1 MGCIR
6 ANFKY
11 SCRGRGDYFRSVAS
25 HPLTAHPL
33 LCYNGCVGRDKD
45 LTAQNRVATT
55 TAKANRP
62 DKENTMKTNTTANT
76 ELVRANKLTV
86 KVDGNGN
93 LVADLFRTHK
103 HIATIRVEDTGFVPN
118 PDSTK
123 SAIREDFRK
132 FVAEYAADWGI
143 DYDPTD
149 RRTEANLRKATY
161 KTEADVIEDA
171 IAMVT
176 PDIEAFI
183 AKMPHGDLVGCYTI
197 SVESLTAKTQTSKGT
212 DLALMGIENGRYASN
227 GNMAWFDIEGLVTM
241 KCGDTE
247 IYQTIKMELVSGQ
260 LKKFRM
266 TQTQWNTE
274 TTQSMVEAGLVE
286 EKPKAEKSA
295 KAETP
300 KAEEPKES
308 KPAKKSRK
316 SKKSEEKVEG

>member
-1 MGCIR
+1 M
-6 ANFKY
+6 
-11 SCRGRGDYFRSVAS
+11 
-25 HPLTAHPL
+25 
-33 LCYNGCVGRDKD
+33 
-45 LTAQNRVATT
+45 
-55 TAKANRP
+55 
-62 DKENTMKTNTTANT
+62 NTNN
-76 ELVRANKLTV
+76 LVRANKLTV

-103 HIATIRVEDTGFVPN
+103 HITTIKAEDTSFKPN

-132 FVAEYAADWGI
+132 FVAEHAADWGV
-143 DYDPTD
+143 DYDPID

-161 KTEADVIEDA
+161 KSEVDVIDDA

-176 PDIEAFI
+176 PDIETFI
-183 AKMPHGDLVGCYTI
+183 AKMPHADMVSDWAI
-197 SVESLTAKTQTSKGT
+197 DIDSLTPKTQTSKGT
-212 DLALMGIENGRYASN
+212 DLAIMGIENGRYSSN
-227 GNMAWFDIEGLVTM
+227 GNLAWFDIEGLVTM
-241 KCGDTE
+241 NCGGTE

-274 TTQSMVEAGLVE
+274 TTQSMVEAGLVKTE
-286 EKPKAEKSA
+286 AEKPA
-295 KAETP
+295 KTT
-300 KAEEPKES
+300 KTEEPKES

>member
-1 MGCIR
+1 
-6 ANFKY
+6 
-11 SCRGRGDYFRSVAS
+11 
-25 HPLTAHPL
+25 
-33 LCYNGCVGRDKD
+33 
-45 LTAQNRVATT
+45 
-55 TAKANRP
+55 
-62 DKENTMKTNTTANT
+62 MKTNTTNT
-76 ELVRANKLTV
+76 NLIRANKLTV
-86 KVDGNGN
+86 KADSNGN
-93 LVADLFRTHK
+93 LTADFFRTHK
-103 HIATIRVEDTGFVPN
+103 HIATIRVEETGFVPN

-132 FVAEYAADWGI
+132 FVAEYAADWGV
-143 DYDPTD
+143 DFDPTD

-183 AKMPHGDLVGCYTI
+183 AKMPHGDLITDHTI

-227 GNMAWFDIEGLVTM
+227 GNLAWFDIEGLVTM

-247 IYQTIKMELVSGQ
+247 IYQTIQMELVSGQ

-274 TTQSMVEAGLVE
+274 TTKSMVEAGLVE

-295 KAETP
+295 KGKNKDDKVGLGDEEHEGLHMDMTPEEEAKSIAE
-300 KAEEPKES
+300 AEEYLK
-308 KPAKKSRK
+308 KTAKKSRK

>member
-1 MGCIR
+1 
-6 ANFKY
+6 
-11 SCRGRGDYFRSVAS
+11 
-25 HPLTAHPL
+25 
-33 LCYNGCVGRDKD
+33 
-45 LTAQNRVATT
+45 
-55 TAKANRP
+55 
-62 DKENTMKTNTTANT
+62 MKTNTTNTTTNTT

-93 LVADLFRTHK
+93 LVADFFRTHK
-103 HIATIRVEDTGFVPN
+103 RIATIRVEDTGFWPN

-132 FVAEYAADWGI
+132 FVAEHAADWGVN
-143 DYDPTD
+143 YDPTD
-149 RRTEANLRKATY
+149 RRTEQNMRLKTY
-161 KTEADVIEDA
+161 PTEDLLAVDA

-176 PDIEAFI
+176 PDIETFI
-183 AKMPHGDLVGCYTI
+183 AKMPHGDLIEDYTI
-197 SVESLTAKTQTSKGT
+197 SIESLTAKTKTSKGT
-212 DLALMGIENGRYASN
+212 DLALMGIENGKYVSN
-227 GNMAWFDIEGLVTM
+227 GNLAWFDIEGLVTM

-247 IYQTIKMELVSGQ
+247 IYQTIQMELVSGQ

-274 TTQSMVEAGLVE
+274 TTKSMVEAGLVE
-286 EKPKAEKSA
+286 AKAEKSA

-300 KAEEPKES
+300 KAEPKAEEPNES

>member
-1 MGCIR
+1 
-6 ANFKY
+6 
-11 SCRGRGDYFRSVAS
+11 
-25 HPLTAHPL
+25 
-33 LCYNGCVGRDKD
+33 
-45 LTAQNRVATT
+45 
-55 TAKANRP
+55 
-62 DKENTMKTNTTANT
+62 MKTNTTNNN
-76 ELVRANKLTV
+76 LIRANKLTV
-86 KVDGNGN
+86 KADGNGN
-93 LVADLFRTHK
+93 GNLTADFFRTHK
-103 HIATIRVEDTGFVPN
+103 HIATIKAEETGFVPN

-132 FVAEYAADWGI
+132 FVAEYAADWGV

-149 RRTEANLRKATY
+149 RRTEANLRKAVY

-183 AKMPHGDLVGCYTI
+183 AKMPHGDLITDHTI
-197 SVESLTAKTQTSKGT
+197 SVESLTAKTKTSKGT
-212 DLALMGIENGRYASN
+212 DLALMGIEDGKYASN
-227 GNMAWFDIEGLVTM
+227 GNLAWFDIEGLVTM

-247 IYQTIKMELVSGQ
+247 VYQTIQMELVSGQ

-274 TTQSMVEAGLVE
+274 TTKSMVEAGLVE

-295 KAETP
+295 KGKADKVGLGDEEHEGLHMDMTTEEEAKSMAE
-300 KAEEPKES
+300 AEEYLK
-308 KPAKKSRK
+308 KTAKKSRK

>member
-1 MGCIR
+1 
-6 ANFKY
+6 
-11 SCRGRGDYFRSVAS
+11 
-25 HPLTAHPL
+25 
-33 LCYNGCVGRDKD
+33 
-45 LTAQNRVATT
+45 
-55 TAKANRP
+55 
-62 DKENTMKTNTTANT
+62 MKTNTTNT
-76 ELVRANKLTV
+76 TATATTNNNLIRANKLTV
-86 KVDGNGN
+86 KVDSNGN
-93 LVADLFRTHK
+93 LTADFFRTHK
-103 HIATIRVEDTGFVPN
+103 HITTIKVEETGFVPD

-132 FVAEYAADWGI
+132 FVAKYAADWGV

-183 AKMPHGDLVGCYTI
+183 AKMPNGDLVTDHTI
-197 SVESLTAKTQTSKGT
+197 SVESLTAKTKTSKGT
-212 DLALMGIENGRYASN
+212 DLALMGIEDGRYASN

-247 IYQTIKMELVSGQ
+247 IYQTIQMELVSGQ

-274 TTQSMVEAGLVE
+274 TTKSMVEAGLVE
-286 EKPKAEKSA
+286 EKPKAEKSDKAEKSA
-295 KAETP
+295 KAEP

-308 KPAKKSRK
+308 KPARKSRK
-316 SKKSEEKVEG
+316 SKKSDALRHPYQEANYEGE

>member
-1 MGCIR
+1 MVVSGGTKTSR
-6 ANFKY
+6 L
-11 SCRGRGDYFRSVAS
+11 R
-25 HPLTAHPL
+25 
-33 LCYNGCVGRDKD
+33 
-45 LTAQNRVATT
+45 NRVMTT
-55 TAKANRP
+55 TIKSNRT
-62 DKENTMKTNTTANT
+62 DKENTMKTNTTNNN
-76 ELVRANKLTV
+76 LIRANKLTV
-86 KVDGNGN
+86 KADGNGN
-93 LVADLFRTHK
+93 LVADFFRTHK
-103 HIATIRVEDTGFVPN
+103 HITTIKVEDTSFKPN

-132 FVAEYAADWGI
+132 FVAEHAADWGI

-176 PDIEAFI
+176 PDIEVFI
-183 AKMPHGDLVGCYTI
+183 AKMPNGNLITDYTI
-197 SVESLTAKTQTSKGT
+197 SVESLTAKTKTSKGT
-212 DLALMGIENGRYASN
+212 DLALMGIEDGKYASN
-227 GNMAWFDIEGLVTM
+227 GNLAWFDIECLVTM

-247 IYQTIKMELVSGQ
+247 IYQTIQMELVSGQ

-274 TTQSMVEAGLVE
+274 TTKSMVEAGLVE
-286 EKPKAEKSA
+286 AKAEKSA

-300 KAEEPKES
+300 KAEES

>member
-1 MGCIR
+1 
-6 ANFKY
+6 
-11 SCRGRGDYFRSVAS
+11 
-25 HPLTAHPL
+25 
-33 LCYNGCVGRDKD
+33 
-45 LTAQNRVATT
+45 
-55 TAKANRP
+55 
-62 DKENTMKTNTTANT
+62 MKTDTTNNN
-76 ELVRANKLTV
+76 LIRANKLTV
-86 KVDGNGN
+86 KVDSNGN
-93 LVADLFRTHK
+93 LTADFFRTHK
-103 HIATIRVEDTGFVPN
+103 HIATIKAEETGFVPN

-132 FVAEYAADWGI
+132 FVAEYAADWGV

-183 AKMPHGDLVGCYTI
+183 AKMPHGDLVTDHII

-247 IYQTIKMELVSGQ
+247 IYQTIQMELVSGQ

-274 TTQSMVEAGLVE
+274 TTKSMVEAGLVEVE

-295 KAETP
+295 KAETTKAEP

>member
-1 MGCIR
+1 
-6 ANFKY
+6 
-11 SCRGRGDYFRSVAS
+11 
-25 HPLTAHPL
+25 
-33 LCYNGCVGRDKD
+33 
-45 LTAQNRVATT
+45 
-55 TAKANRP
+55 
-62 DKENTMKTNTTANT
+62 MKTNTTNTTAT

-86 KVDGNGN
+86 KADGNGN

-103 HIATIRVEDTGFVPN
+103 HIATIKVEDTGFWPD

-132 FVAEYAADWGI
+132 FVAEHAADWGI

-183 AKMPHGDLVGCYTI
+183 AKMPNGDLITDHII
-197 SVESLTAKTQTSKGT
+197 SVESLTAKTKTSKGT
-212 DLALMGIENGRYASN
+212 DLALMGIEDGRYVSN
-227 GNMAWFDIEGLVTM
+227 GNLAWFDIEGLVTM
-241 KCGDTE
+241 KCGNTE
-247 IYQTIKMELVSGQ
+247 IYQTIQMELVSGQ

-274 TTQSMVEAGLVE
+274 TTKSMVEAGLVE
-286 EKPKAEKSA
+286 EKPKVEKSA
-295 KAETP
+295 KGKNKADKVGLGDEEHEGLHMDMTPEEEAKSMAE
-300 KAEEPKES
+300 AEEYLK
-308 KPAKKSRK
+308 KTAKKSRK

>member
-1 MGCIR
+1 
-6 ANFKY
+6 
-11 SCRGRGDYFRSVAS
+11 
-25 HPLTAHPL
+25 
-33 LCYNGCVGRDKD
+33 
-45 LTAQNRVATT
+45 
-55 TAKANRP
+55 
-62 DKENTMKTNTTANT
+62 MKTNTTNTTTRTT

-86 KVDGNGN
+86 KADGNGN

-103 HIATIRVEDTGFVPN
+103 HIATIRVEDTGFWPD

-132 FVAEYAADWGI
+132 FVAEHAADWGI

-183 AKMPHGDLVGCYTI
+183 AKMPNGNLITNWVIG
-197 SVESLTAKTQTSKGT
+197 VESLTAKTKTSKGT
-212 DLALMGIENGRYASN
+212 DLALMGIEDGRYVSN
-227 GNMAWFDIEGLVTM
+227 GNLAWFDIEGLVTM

-247 IYQTIKMELVSGQ
+247 IYQTIQMELVSGQ

-274 TTQSMVEAGLVE
+274 TTKSMVEAGLVE

-295 KAETP
+295 KGKNKADKVGLGDEEHEGLHMDMTPEEEAKSMAE
-300 KAEEPKES
+300 AEEYLK
-308 KPAKKSRK
+308 KTAKKSRK

>member
-1 MGCIR
+1 
-6 ANFKY
+6 
-11 SCRGRGDYFRSVAS
+11 
-25 HPLTAHPL
+25 
-33 LCYNGCVGRDKD
+33 
-45 LTAQNRVATT
+45 
-55 TAKANRP
+55 
-62 DKENTMKTNTTANT
+62 MKTNTTNTTASTT

-86 KVDGNGN
+86 KADGNGN

-103 HIATIRVEDTGFVPN
+103 HIATIKVEDTGFWPD

-132 FVAEYAADWGI
+132 FVAEHAADWGI

-183 AKMPHGDLVGCYTI
+183 AKMPNGNLITNWVIG
-197 SVESLTAKTQTSKGT
+197 VESLTAKTKTSKGT
-212 DLALMGIENGRYASN
+212 DLALMGIEDGRYVSN
-227 GNMAWFDIEGLVTM
+227 GNLAWFDIEGLVTM

-247 IYQTIKMELVSGQ
+247 IYQTIQMELVSGQ

-274 TTQSMVEAGLVE
+274 TTKSMVEAGLVE

-295 KAETP
+295 KGKNKADKVGLGDEEHEGLHMDMTSEEEAKSMAE
-300 KAEEPKES
+300 AEEYLK
-308 KPAKKSRK
+308 KTAKKSRK

>member
-1 MGCIR
+1 
-6 ANFKY
+6 
-11 SCRGRGDYFRSVAS
+11 
-25 HPLTAHPL
+25 
-33 LCYNGCVGRDKD
+33 
-45 LTAQNRVATT
+45 
-55 TAKANRP
+55 
-62 DKENTMKTNTTANT
+62 MKTNTTNT
-76 ELVRANKLTV
+76 NLIRANKLTV

-93 LVADLFRTHK
+93 LTADLFRTHK
-103 HIATIRVEDTGFVPN
+103 HITTIKVEDTSFKPN

-132 FVAEYAADWGI
+132 FVAEHAADWGV
-143 DYDPTD
+143 DFDPTD

-161 KTEADVIEDA
+161 QTEADVIEDA

-176 PDIEAFI
+176 PDISAFI

-212 DLALMGIENGRYASN
+212 DLALMGIEDGRYASN
-227 GNMAWFDIEGLVTM
+227 GNLAWFDIEGLVTM

-247 IYQTIKMELVSGQ
+247 IYQTIQMELVSGQ

-274 TTQSMVEAGLVE
+274 TTKSLVEAGLVE
-286 EKPKAEKSA
+286 A
-295 KAETP
+295 KAETPKAEP

>member
-1 MGCIR
+1 
-6 ANFKY
+6 
-11 SCRGRGDYFRSVAS
+11 
-25 HPLTAHPL
+25 
-33 LCYNGCVGRDKD
+33 
-45 LTAQNRVATT
+45 
-55 TAKANRP
+55 
-62 DKENTMKTNTTANT
+62 MKTNTTNTTTANT

-86 KVDGNGN
+86 KADGNGN

-103 HIATIRVEDTGFVPN
+103 HIATIKVEETGFVPD

-123 SAIREDFRK
+123 SATREDFRK
-132 FVAEYAADWGI
+132 FVAEHAADWGI

-183 AKMPHGDLVGCYTI
+183 AKMPNGNLITNWVIG
-197 SVESLTAKTQTSKGT
+197 VESLTAKTKTSKGT
-212 DLALMGIENGRYASN
+212 DLALMGIEDGRYVSN
-227 GNMAWFDIEGLVTM
+227 GNLAWFDIEGLVTM
-241 KCGDTE
+241 KCGNTE
-247 IYQTIKMELVSGQ
+247 IYQTIQMELVSGQ

-274 TTQSMVEAGLVE
+274 TTKSMVEAGLVE

-295 KAETP
+295 KGKNKADKIGLGDEEHEGLHMDMTPEEEAKSIAE
-300 KAEEPKES
+300 AEEYLK
-308 KPAKKSRK
+308 KTAKKSRK

>member
-1 MGCIR
+1 
-6 ANFKY
+6 
-11 SCRGRGDYFRSVAS
+11 
-25 HPLTAHPL
+25 
-33 LCYNGCVGRDKD
+33 
-45 LTAQNRVATT
+45 
-55 TAKANRP
+55 
-62 DKENTMKTNTTANT
+62 MKTNTTNTTANTT

-93 LVADLFRTHK
+93 LIAELFRTHK
-103 HIATIRVEDTGFVPN
+103 HIATIRVEDTGFVPD

-132 FVAEYAADWGI
+132 FVAEHAADWGI

-227 GNMAWFDIEGLVTM
+227 GNLAWLDIEGLVTM
-241 KCGDTE
+241 KCGNTE
-247 IYQTIKMELVSGQ
+247 IYQTIQMELVSGQ

-274 TTQSMVEAGLVE
+274 TTKSMVEAGLVE
-286 EKPKAEKSA
+286 AKAEKSA

-300 KAEEPKES
+300 KAEPKAEEPKES
-308 KPAKKSRK
+308 KPAKKTRK

>member
-1 MGCIR
+1 M
-6 ANFKY
+6 N
-11 SCRGRGDYFRSVAS
+11 
-25 HPLTAHPL
+25 
-33 LCYNGCVGRDKD
+33 
-45 LTAQNRVATT
+45 TT
-55 TAKANRP
+55 T
-62 DKENTMKTNTTANT
+62 NTN
-76 ELVRANKLTV
+76 LVRANKLTV

-93 LVADLFRTHK
+93 LIADLFRTHK
-103 HIATIRVEDTGFVPN
+103 HITTIKAEDTSFKPN

-132 FVAEYAADWGI
+132 FVAEHAADWGV

-161 KTEADVIEDA
+161 ETEDDVIEDA

-176 PDIEAFI
+176 PDIETFI
-183 AKMPHGDLVGCYTI
+183 AKMPHADMVSDWAIDIDSMTP
-197 SVESLTAKTQTSKGT
+197 KTQTSKGT
-212 DLALMGIENGRYASN
+212 DLALMGIENGRYSSN
-227 GNMAWFDIEGLVTM
+227 GNLAWFDIEGLVTM
-241 KCGDTE
+241 NCGGTE

-274 TTQSMVEAGLVE
+274 TTQSLIEAGLVKTE
-286 EKPKAEKSA
+286 VEKSA
-295 KAETP
+295 
-300 KAEEPKES
+300 KES

>member
-1 MGCIR
+1 
-6 ANFKY
+6 
-11 SCRGRGDYFRSVAS
+11 
-25 HPLTAHPL
+25 
-33 LCYNGCVGRDKD
+33 
-45 LTAQNRVATT
+45 
-55 TAKANRP
+55 
-62 DKENTMKTNTTANT
+62 MKTNTTNTTANTT

-93 LVADLFRTHK
+93 LTADFFRTHK
-103 HIATIRVEDTGFVPN
+103 HIATIRVEETGFVPN

-132 FVAEYAADWGI
+132 FVAEYAADWGV
-143 DYDPTD
+143 DFDPTD

-183 AKMPHGDLVGCYTI
+183 AKMPHGDLITDHTI

-212 DLALMGIENGRYASN
+212 DLALMGIEDGKYASN
-227 GNMAWFDIEGLVTM
+227 GNLAWFDIESLVTM

-247 IYQTIKMELVSGQ
+247 IYQTIQMELVSGQ

-274 TTQSMVEAGLVE
+274 TTKSMVEAGLVE

-300 KAEEPKES
+300 KAEPKVEEPKES
-308 KPAKKSRK
+308 KPAKKTRK
-316 SKKSEEKVEG
+316 PRAKKSEEKVEG

>member
-1 MGCIR
+1 
-6 ANFKY
+6 
-11 SCRGRGDYFRSVAS
+11 
-25 HPLTAHPL
+25 
-33 LCYNGCVGRDKD
+33 
-45 LTAQNRVATT
+45 
-55 TAKANRP
+55 
-62 DKENTMKTNTTANT
+62 MKTNTTNT
-76 ELVRANKLTV
+76 TASTNELVRANKLTV
-86 KVDGNGN
+86 KADSNGN
-93 LVADLFRTHK
+93 LTADFFRTHK
-103 HIATIRVEDTGFVPN
+103 HITTIKAEETGFVPN
-118 PDSTK
+118 TDSTK

-132 FVAEYAADWGI
+132 FVAEYAADWGV

-149 RRTEANLRKATY
+149 RRTEANLRKAVY

-183 AKMPHGDLVGCYTI
+183 AKMPHGDLITDHTI
-197 SVESLTAKTQTSKGT
+197 SVESLTAKTKTSKGT
-212 DLALMGIENGRYASN
+212 DLALMGIEDGKYASN
-227 GNMAWFDIEGLVTM
+227 GNLAWFDIEGLVTM

-247 IYQTIKMELVSGQ
+247 IYQTIQMELVSGQ

-274 TTQSMVEAGLVE
+274 TTKSMVEAGLVE
-286 EKPKAEKSA
+286 EKPKVEKSA

-300 KAEEPKES
+300 KAEPKAEESKES

>member
-1 MGCIR
+1 
-6 ANFKY
+6 
-11 SCRGRGDYFRSVAS
+11 
-25 HPLTAHPL
+25 
-33 LCYNGCVGRDKD
+33 
-45 LTAQNRVATT
+45 
-55 TAKANRP
+55 
-62 DKENTMKTNTTANT
+62 MKTNTTNTTANTT

-93 LVADLFRTHK
+93 LIADLFRTHK
-103 HIATIRVEDTGFVPN
+103 HIATIRVEDTGFWPD

-132 FVAEYAADWGI
+132 FVAEHAADWGI

-183 AKMPHGDLVGCYTI
+183 AKMPHGDLITDHTI

-212 DLALMGIENGRYASN
+212 DLALMGIEDGKYASN
-227 GNMAWFDIEGLVTM
+227 GNLAWFDIEGLVTM

-247 IYQTIKMELVSGQ
+247 IYQTIQMELVSGQ

-274 TTQSMVEAGLVE
+274 TTKSMVEAGLVE

-300 KAEEPKES
+300 KAEPKAEEPKES
-308 KPAKKSRK
+308 KPAKKTRK
-316 SKKSEEKVEG
+316 PRAKKSEEKVEG

>member
-1 MGCIR
+1 
-6 ANFKY
+6 
-11 SCRGRGDYFRSVAS
+11 
-25 HPLTAHPL
+25 
-33 LCYNGCVGRDKD
+33 
-45 LTAQNRVATT
+45 
-55 TAKANRP
+55 
-62 DKENTMKTNTTANT
+62 MKTNTTNTTNTST

-93 LVADLFRTHK
+93 LIADLFRTHK
-103 HIATIRVEDTGFVPN
+103 HITTIKVEDTGFWPN

-132 FVAEYAADWGI
+132 FVAEHAADWGI

-183 AKMPHGDLVGCYTI
+183 AKMPNGNLITNHTV
-197 SVESLTAKTQTSKGT
+197 SVESLTAKTKTSKGT
-212 DLALMGIENGRYASN
+212 DLALMGIEDGKYVSN
-227 GNMAWFDIEGLVTM
+227 GNLAWFDIEGLVTM

-247 IYQTIKMELVSGQ
+247 IYQTIQMELVSGQ

-274 TTQSMVEAGLVE
+274 TTKSMVEAGLVE

-295 KAETP
+295 KAETPKAEP

>member
-1 MGCIR
+1 
-6 ANFKY
+6 
-11 SCRGRGDYFRSVAS
+11 
-25 HPLTAHPL
+25 
-33 LCYNGCVGRDKD
+33 
-45 LTAQNRVATT
+45 
-55 TAKANRP
+55 
-62 DKENTMKTNTTANT
+62 MKTNTTNTTTNTT

-103 HIATIRVEDTGFVPN
+103 HIATIKVEETGFVPN

-132 FVAEYAADWGI
+132 FVAEHAADWGI

-183 AKMPHGDLVGCYTI
+183 AKMPNGNLITNWVIG
-197 SVESLTAKTQTSKGT
+197 VESLTAKTKTSKGT
-212 DLALMGIENGRYASN
+212 DLALMGIEDGRYVSN
-227 GNMAWFDIEGLVTM
+227 GNLAWFDIEGLVTM
-241 KCGDTE
+241 KCGNTE
-247 IYQTIKMELVSGQ
+247 IYQTIQMELVSGQ

-274 TTQSMVEAGLVE
+274 TTKSMVEAGLVE

-295 KAETP
+295 KGKNKADKVGLGDEEHEGLHMDMTPEEEAKSMAE
-300 KAEEPKES
+300 AEEYLK
-308 KPAKKSRK
+308 KTAKKSRK

>member
-1 MGCIR
+1 
-6 ANFKY
+6 
-11 SCRGRGDYFRSVAS
+11 
-25 HPLTAHPL
+25 
-33 LCYNGCVGRDKD
+33 
-45 LTAQNRVATT
+45 
-55 TAKANRP
+55 
-62 DKENTMKTNTTANT
+62 MKTNTTNTTTSTT

-103 HIATIRVEDTGFVPN
+103 HIATIKVEETGFVPD

-132 FVAEYAADWGI
+132 FVAEHAADWGI

-183 AKMPHGDLVGCYTI
+183 AKMPNGNLITNWVIG
-197 SVESLTAKTQTSKGT
+197 VESLTAKTKTSKGT
-212 DLALMGIENGRYASN
+212 DLALMGIEDGRYVSN
-227 GNMAWFDIEGLVTM
+227 GNLAWFDIEGLVTM

-247 IYQTIKMELVSGQ
+247 IYQTIQMELVSGQ

-274 TTQSMVEAGLVE
+274 TTKSMVEAGLVE

-295 KAETP
+295 KGKNKADKVGLGDEEHEGLHMDMTPEEEAKSMAE
-300 KAEEPKES
+300 AEEYLK
-308 KPAKKSRK
+308 KTAKKSRK

>member
-1 MGCIR
+1 
-6 ANFKY
+6 
-11 SCRGRGDYFRSVAS
+11 
-25 HPLTAHPL
+25 
-33 LCYNGCVGRDKD
+33 
-45 LTAQNRVATT
+45 
-55 TAKANRP
+55 
-62 DKENTMKTNTTANT
+62 MKTNTTNTANTT

-103 HIATIRVEDTGFVPN
+103 HITTIRVEETGFVPN

-149 RRTEANLRKATY
+149 RRTEANLRKAVY

-183 AKMPHGDLVGCYTI
+183 AKMPHGDLITDHTI

-212 DLALMGIENGRYASN
+212 DLALMGIEDGKYASN
-227 GNMAWFDIEGLVTM
+227 GNLAWFDIEGLVTM

-247 IYQTIKMELVSGQ
+247 IYQTIQMELVSGQ

-274 TTQSMVEAGLVE
+274 TTKSMVEAGLVE
-286 EKPKAEKSA
+286 EKPKVEKSA
-295 KAETP
+295 KAEAPKAEP

>member
-1 MGCIR
+1 
-6 ANFKY
+6 
-11 SCRGRGDYFRSVAS
+11 
-25 HPLTAHPL
+25 
-33 LCYNGCVGRDKD
+33 
-45 LTAQNRVATT
+45 
-55 TAKANRP
+55 
-62 DKENTMKTNTTANT
+62 MKTNTNTTTANTT

-93 LVADLFRTHK
+93 LVADFFRTHK
-103 HIATIRVEDTGFVPN
+103 HITTIGVEYTYFKPN

-132 FVAEYAADWGI
+132 FVAEHAADWGI

-176 PDIEAFI
+176 PDIETFI
-183 AKMPHGDLVGCYTI
+183 SKMPHGDLVTTI
-197 SVESLTAKTQTSKGT
+197 TIGMESLTPKTQTAKGT

-247 IYQTIKMELVSGQ
+247 IYQTIQMELVSGQ

-274 TTQSMVEAGLVE
+274 TTKSMVEAGLVE
-286 EKPKAEKSA
+286 EKPKAEKPA
-295 KAETP
+295 KGKTP
-300 KAEEPKES
+300 NAEESKES
-308 KPAKKSRK
+308 KPAKKSSK
-316 SKKSEEKVEG
+316 SKKSGGKVEG

>member
-1 MGCIR
+1 
-6 ANFKY
+6 
-11 SCRGRGDYFRSVAS
+11 
-25 HPLTAHPL
+25 
-33 LCYNGCVGRDKD
+33 
-45 LTAQNRVATT
+45 
-55 TAKANRP
+55 
-62 DKENTMKTNTTANT
+62 MKTNTTNT
-76 ELVRANKLTV
+76 NLIRANKLTV
-86 KVDGNGN
+86 KVGNNGN
-93 LVADLFRTHK
+93 LVADFSRTHK
-103 HIATIRVEDTGFVPN
+103 HIATIKVEDTSFKPN

-132 FVAEYAADWGI
+132 FVAEHAANWGV
-143 DYDPTD
+143 DFDPID
-149 RRTEANLRKATY
+149 RRTEANLRRATY
-161 KTEADVIEDA
+161 QTEADVIEDA

-176 PDIEAFI
+176 PDINTFI

-212 DLALMGIENGRYASN
+212 DLALMGIEDGRYSSN

-247 IYQTIKMELVSGQ
+247 IYQTIQMELVSGQ

-274 TTQSMVEAGLVE
+274 TTKSLVEAGLVE
-286 EKPKAEKSA
+286 AKAEKSA
-295 KAETP
+295 KAETPKAEP

>member
-1 MGCIR
+1 
-6 ANFKY
+6 
-11 SCRGRGDYFRSVAS
+11 
-25 HPLTAHPL
+25 
-33 LCYNGCVGRDKD
+33 
-45 LTAQNRVATT
+45 
-55 TAKANRP
+55 
-62 DKENTMKTNTTANT
+62 MKTNTTNTTANTT

-103 HIATIRVEDTGFVPN
+103 HIATIRVEDTYFKPN

-132 FVAEYAADWGI
+132 FVAENAADWGI

-183 AKMPHGDLVGCYTI
+183 AKMPHGDLITDHTI

-227 GNMAWFDIEGLVTM
+227 GNLAWFDIEGLVTM
-241 KCGDTE
+241 ECGDTE
-247 IYQTIKMELVSGQ
+247 IYQTIQMELVSGQ

-274 TTQSMVEAGLVE
+274 TTKSMVEAGLVE

-295 KAETP
+295 KGKADRVGLGDEEHEGLHMDMTPEEEAKAMAE
-300 KAEEPKES
+300 AEEYLK
-308 KPAKKSRK
+308 KTTKKSRK

>member
-1 MGCIR
+1 M
-6 ANFKY
+6 N
-11 SCRGRGDYFRSVAS
+11 
-25 HPLTAHPL
+25 
-33 LCYNGCVGRDKD
+33 
-45 LTAQNRVATT
+45 TT
-55 TAKANRP
+55 TN
-62 DKENTMKTNTTANT
+62 NTNN
-76 ELVRANKLTV
+76 LVRANKLTV

-103 HIATIRVEDTGFVPN
+103 HITTIKAEDTSFKPN

-132 FVAEYAADWGI
+132 FVAEHAADWGV

-161 KTEADVIEDA
+161 ETEADVIEDA

-183 AKMPHGDLVGCYTI
+183 AKMPHGDLITESII
-197 SVESLTAKTQTSKGT
+197 SIESLIAKTKTSKGT
-212 DLALMGIENGRYASN
+212 DLALMGIEDGRYVSN
-227 GNMAWFDIEGLVTM
+227 GNLAWFDIEGLVTM
-241 KCGDTE
+241 KCGNTE
-247 IYQTIKMELVSGQ
+247 IYQTIQMELVSGQ

-274 TTQSMVEAGLVE
+274 TTKSMVEAGLVE

>member
-1 MGCIR
+1 
-6 ANFKY
+6 
-11 SCRGRGDYFRSVAS
+11 
-25 HPLTAHPL
+25 
-33 LCYNGCVGRDKD
+33 
-45 LTAQNRVATT
+45 
-55 TAKANRP
+55 
-62 DKENTMKTNTTANT
+62 MKTNTTNTTTSTT

-103 HIATIRVEDTGFVPN
+103 HIATIRVEDTGFWPD

-132 FVAEYAADWGI
+132 FVAEHAADWGI

-183 AKMPHGDLVGCYTI
+183 AKMPNGNLITNWVIG
-197 SVESLTAKTQTSKGT
+197 VESLTAKTKTSKGT
-212 DLALMGIENGRYASN
+212 DLALMGIEDGRYVSN
-227 GNMAWFDIEGLVTM
+227 GNLAWFDIEGLVTM

-247 IYQTIKMELVSGQ
+247 IYQTIQMELVSGQ

-274 TTQSMVEAGLVE
+274 TTKSMVEAGLVE

-295 KAETP
+295 KGKNKADKVGLGDEEHEGLHMDMTPEEEAKSMAE
-300 KAEEPKES
+300 AEEYL
-308 KPAKKSRK
+308 KKTA
-316 SKKSEEKVEG
+316 KKSEEKVEG